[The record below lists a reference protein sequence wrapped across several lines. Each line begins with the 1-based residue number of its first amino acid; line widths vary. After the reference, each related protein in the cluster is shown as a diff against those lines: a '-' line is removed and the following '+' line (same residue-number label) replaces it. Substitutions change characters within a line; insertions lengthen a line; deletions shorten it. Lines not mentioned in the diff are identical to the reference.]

1 MPESSFPNP
10 CKAAPRALLAAA
22 AVVVSLSSFAVLLGA
37 FESSSPQRWL
47 LPTPML
53 MARIERCN
61 REPDRGARERCAVRV
76 VAAHAGDRASRPQHL
91 AQR

>member
-1 MPESSFPNP
+1 MANSPYPSP
-10 CKAAPRALLAAA
+10 CKPAPRALFAAA
-22 AVVVSLSSFAVLLGA
+22 AVAVSLGSFAVLLGA

-53 MARIERCN
+53 MADLERCN
-61 REPDRGARERCAVRV
+61 REPDRSARERCAVRV
-76 VAAHAGDRASRPQHL
+76 VAVHAGDQAASAQHL